1 MNFEGE
7 RDRKESSA
15 SSERVTVQE
24 LEVNASLP
32 TLGSDNPELGT
43 EALTWVVREVLEVVF
58 EERIKR
64 LVKCFKKSREQSFDI
79 DPQESVGQ
87 S

>member
-7 RDRKESSA
+7 RDHKESSA

-32 TLGSDNPELGT
+32 TLGSDNPDLGT

-58 EERIKR
+58 EERIKEISEM
-64 LVKCFKKSREQSFDI
+64 LQVWLAKM
-79 DPQESVGQ
+79 
-87 S
+87 